1 METPDCSG
9 QAKPAVD
16 AAAIERLREI
26 GDGDVAFLK
35 DVFSAFE
42 SDTTQRLLAL
52 RQTLAAGDITGLK
65 RAAHTIKG
73 SGLNVGASALSAFSL
88 QLEQMAGAGKL
99 EGAVELIGRIEE
111 EFKRVVAELRQIAQ
125 K

>member
-1 METPDCSG
+1 MEAPDRIG
-9 QAKPAVD
+9 QEKPAVD

-42 SDTTQRLLAL
+42 SDTTQRLVAM
-52 RQTLAAGDITGLK
+52 RQTLAAGDLTGLK
-65 RAAHTIKG
+65 RAAHTVKG
-73 SGLNVGASALSAFSL
+73 SGLNVGASQLAASSL

-99 EGAVELIGRIEE
+99 DGAAELIGRIEE
-111 EFKRVVAELRQIAQ
+111 EFKRVVAELNRIMQG
-125 K
+125 

>member
-1 METPDCSG
+1 METPDHSG
-9 QAKPAVD
+9 QEKPAVD

-42 SDTTQRLLAL
+42 SDTAQRLVAL
-52 RQTLAAGDITGLK
+52 RTTLAAGDITGLK

-73 SGLNVGASALSAFSL
+73 SCLNVGASSMAADSL
-88 QLEQMAGAGKL
+88 QLEQLAGAGKL
-99 EGAVELIGRIEE
+99 DGAPELISRIEQ
-111 EFKRVVAELRQIAQ
+111 EFKRVVVELGRYAQ
-125 K
+125 G

>member
-1 METPDCSG
+1 METPDRLG
-9 QAKPAVD
+9 QEKPAVD

-42 SDTTQRLLAL
+42 SDTAQRLVAM
-52 RQTLAAGDITGLK
+52 RETLAAGDFTGLK

-73 SGLNVGASALSAFSL
+73 SSLNVGASNLTAVSL
-88 QLEQMAGAGKL
+88 QLEQLAGSGKL
-99 EGAVELIGRIEE
+99 EGAAELICRIEE
-111 EFKRVVAELRQIAQ
+111 EFKRVAVELHNITQG
-125 K
+125 

>member
-1 METPDCSG
+1 METPDRVE
-9 QAKPAVD
+9 QEKPVVD

-42 SDTTQRLLAL
+42 SDTVQRLTAL
-52 RQTLAAGDITGLK
+52 RQTLAAGDTTGLK

-73 SGLNVGASALSAFSL
+73 SSLNVGASQLAASSL

-99 EGAVELIGRIEE
+99 EGAAELIARIEE
-111 EFKRVVAELRQIAQ
+111 EFKRAAVELDRIVQG
-125 K
+125 